1 MFETLINIMKTAK
14 ITAQNN
20 KVIKLTQNTGR
31 VRDFE
36 HDGIEDESASE
47 KESPRE
53 EMKDEASASEGE
65 YESEYESSADEQ
77 AGLPPSSSRY
87 SFYDQLQNPNV
98 DLNEVLANLKLQR
111 EVKVQE
117 KKQLLNKLSWFELLD
132 KHSSELKIEIRE
144 SSVIENHAES
154 DNIYKR
160 PKATKQYNVQQIEP
174 SLKVEEDKDEVFAN
188 QPKVN
193 NEENMALL
201 EMPKQG
207 SCFLAYCFS
216 SF

>member
-1 MFETLINIMKTAK
+1 VGGMKSLSSEEGEKRYTDVLPFLVEDTSKMFIQRMFETLINIMKTAK

-20 KVIKLTQNTGR
+20 KVVKLTQNTGR

-117 KKQLLNKLSWFELLD
+117 KKQLLNKLS
-132 KHSSELKIEIRE
+132 
-144 SSVIENHAES
+144 
-154 DNIYKR
+154 
-160 PKATKQYNVQQIEP
+160 
-174 SLKVEEDKDEVFAN
+174 
-188 QPKVN
+188 
-193 NEENMALL
+193 
-201 EMPKQG
+201 
-207 SCFLAYCFS
+207 
-216 SF
+216 